1 MARFNYKVKDGAGET
16 QKGIVEAPSLKLAT
30 NLLHERGYFIVDLKE
45 ATQSLSFG
53 FSGSGVSLNDLV
65 QFTRQLSTMITA
77 GLTLV
82 ESLGIL
88 RQQLKR
94 PTLLKLI
101 TQIEEEV
108 RGGKSFAETLGK
120 HPKVFPPIYMALVKA
135 GEASGKLDIIL
146 TRLADTL
153 EKSREFRGKV
163 QGALIYPAIVVGG
176 MIIVSLI
183 VMTVVVP
190 RLTSLYKEFGVSL
203 PLLTQILIGMSNFLV
218 NSWWLII
225 IISVVSVVGFLK
237 WRQTY
242 FGAHLLAIITLRM
255 PIFGPVIR
263 ESTLVEAT
271 RTLSMLVDGGVPILT
286 ALEISQDATNNILY
300 KEALN
305 KAAKMVE
312 KGFPLSEPLSS
323 NDLFPPILGQMVAVG
338 EQTGKL
344 GESLFKLSRFFE
356 TEAESAIRNLT
367 TMIEPLIMVVLGL
380 GVAFL
385 VMAVLMPIYSL
396 TSKF

>member
-1 MARFNYKVKDGAGET
+1 MARFNYKVKNGAGET
-16 QKGIVEAPSLKLAT
+16 QKGIVEAPSIKLAT

-45 ATQSLSFG
+45 ATQSLSIG

-94 PTLLKLI
+94 QALLKLI

-108 RGGKSFAETLGK
+108 RGGKSFTEALEK

-176 MIIVSLI
+176 MVIVSLI

-203 PLLTQILIGMSNFLV
+203 PLPTQILIGLSNILI
-218 NSWWLII
+218 NWWWLLIFL
-225 IISVVSVVGFLK
+225 SVITVVGFLK
-237 WRQTY
+237 WRQT
-242 FGAHLLAIITLRM
+242 FLGAHVLAIIALKM

-286 ALEISQDATNNILY
+286 ALEISQDATGNILY

-305 KAAKMVE
+305 QAAKMVE
-312 KGFPLSEPLSS
+312 KGFPLSEPLTS
-323 NDLFPPILGQMVAVG
+323 NDLFPPILGQMVGVG

>member
-1 MARFNYKVKDGAGET
+1 MSRFNYRIKNSAGET
-16 QKGIVEAPSLKLAT
+16 QKGIVEAITLKQAT
-30 NLLHERGYFIVDLKE
+30 NLLHERGYFIIDLKE
-45 ATQSLSFG
+45 ATRPLSFG
-53 FSGSGVSLNDLV
+53 LSPSGVSLNDLV

-94 PTLLKLI
+94 ATMFKLI

-108 RGGKSFAETLGK
+108 RGGKSFAETLEK
-120 HPKVFPPIYMALVKA
+120 HPKIFPPIYMALVRA
-135 GEASGKLDIIL
+135 GEASGKLDVIL

-153 EKSREFRGKV
+153 EKSRDFRGKV

-176 MIIVSLI
+176 MVIVSLI

-190 RLTSLYKEFGVSL
+190 RLTSLYKEFGVDL
-203 PLLTQILIGMSNFLV
+203 PLPTRILISMSSFLI
-218 NSWWLII
+218 NTWWLLII
-225 IISVVSVVGFLK
+225 LMVISVAFFWKWKQTNVGRHILAMLALK
-237 WRQTY
+237 LPV
-242 FGAHLLAIITLRM
+242 FGQ
-255 PIFGPVIR
+255 VIR

-300 KEALN
+300 KDALIQ
-305 KAAKMVE
+305 AAKMVE
-312 KGFPLSEPLSS
+312 KGFPLSEPFTA
-323 NDLFPPILGQMVAVG
+323 NDLFPPILGQMVGVG

-344 GESLFKLSRFFE
+344 GDSLLKLSRYFE

-385 VMAVLMPIYSL
+385 VMAVLLPIYSL